1 MARLRTALTL
11 PNSKSY
17 LFFDDDTYHRYDAVT
32 GVREQTNLSV
42 PDNWSGLT
50 HSPDAF
56 FWWGAGKAYA
66 FTGSTYVRYD
76 ERADHVDPDY
86 LPPNPPFVLAGN
98 WSGLPAEWESGIDTA
113 LNLGNGKIYL
123 FKGDSYVRYDI
134 TADRVDPDYPLLID
148 GHWPGLFV
156 RDLAAALYPG
166 GRFAYFFRDDR
177 YQRYDLDAD
186 AVDFED
192 ALANLSFTPAPPGGV
207 APARLLTPD
216 QANKLT
222 LDLIARGK
230 LTLKGGSTTPAVDQ
244 RLAVQPPAIDG
255 IGYVNALNPGAG
267 FFDNVDQRMLIALYR
282 LTRWINASKPNVS
295 ELRHLGIG
303 HGNGPANDC
312 HNQGRA
318 LDLSGV
324 SGSLDDSPFN
334 KSIKTDWGD
343 LPAPPGSNVRIS
355 PSVDAL
361 TFQLFST
368 AFRFGTYEC
377 EGNGIGAGNK
387 WPMPDLG
394 GSGLVIYPDYGGD
407 PTLRQAHQD
416 HIHMQVGKT
425 RA

>member
-98 WSGLPAEWESGIDTA
+98 WTGLPAEWESGIDTA

-123 FKGDSYVRYDI
+123 FRGDSYVRYDI

-148 GHWPGLFV
+148 GHWPGLFP

-166 GRFAYFFRDDR
+166 GQFAYFFRDDR

-230 LTLKGGSTTPAVDQ
+230 LTLKGRLDHPGRRPAPGRPATGHRRHRLRQRPQSGRGVLRQRRSTHADRAVPADQVDQ
-244 RLAVQPPAIDG
+244 RIQAERERTAAP
-255 IGYVNALNPGAG
+255 
-267 FFDNVDQRMLIALYR
+267 
-282 LTRWINASKPNVS
+282 
-295 ELRHLGIG
+295 RH
-303 HGNGPANDC
+303 
-312 HNQGRA
+312 RA
-318 LDLSGV
+318 
-324 SGSLDDSPFN
+324 
-334 KSIKTDWGD
+334 
-343 LPAPPGSNVRIS
+343 R
-355 PSVDAL
+355 
-361 TFQLFST
+361 
-368 AFRFGTYEC
+368 
-377 EGNGIGAGNK
+377 
-387 WPMPDLG
+387 
-394 GSGLVIYPDYGGD
+394 
-407 PTLRQAHQD
+407 
-416 HIHMQVGKT
+416 
-425 RA
+425 